1 MMLCLCDTP
10 GKYSI
15 SPVLCNLVKQVLML
29 RSEIPVAFVNNL
41 NVVLSCHA
49 SLVPLLPTT
58 SFAFNMKYTYRCTM
72 FGSWYQPQSQI
83 CDIALSNLV
92 HFHLCQQ
99 VETC

>member
-15 SPVLCNLVKQVLML
+15 SPVLCNLIKQVLML

-83 CDIALSNLV
+83 LRYSFIQSGAFASMP
-92 HFHLCQQ
+92 
-99 VETC
+99 TG

>member
-41 NVVLSCHA
+41 NVVVSG
-49 SLVPLLPTT
+49 S
-58 SFAFNMKYTYRCTM
+58 AFIPCIIQKKAVTA
-72 FGSWYQPQSQI
+72 
-83 CDIALSNLV
+83 D
-92 HFHLCQQ
+92 
-99 VETC
+99 